1 MEIVM
6 SALPKTW
13 ILDLDGTIVKHNG
26 YKLDGEDSL
35 LDGAREFLN
44 QIQQEDMVIF
54 VTSRKREYQEIT
66 EKFLQ
71 MNKIRY
77 DYIIYDAPYGERILV
92 NDRKPSGLEMAYA
105 VSVKRNEIFSININK
120 NFNI

>member
-105 VSVKRNEIFSININK
+105 VSVKRNEILKMDILINESI
-120 NFNI
+120 